1 MSLTEKVSLVTGAS
15 RGIGRAI
22 LMNLATQGATVIG
35 TATSEKGTHAIS
47 QALQDAGYKGEGKV
61 LNVADLASIDTL
73 LADIK
78 NGVGMPDILVNNA
91 GITRDNLLMRMSED
105 EWQAIMD
112 TNLTAIFRLTKACLR
127 SMMKAR
133 WGRIVSVGSVVGS
146 MGNAGQA
153 NYCAAKAGVVG
164 FTKSLGREVAS
175 RNITANVVAPGFIQT
190 DMTSD
195 LGDDIKDAL
204 MQQIPAAR
212 MGSPEDIANAVGFLA
227 SEQAGYITGETLHV
241 NGGLYMH

>member
-1 MSLTEKVSLVTGAS
+1 MSLTGKVALVTGAS

-22 LMNLATQGATVIG
+22 LMNLAAQGATVIG
-35 TATSEKGTHAIS
+35 TATSEKGAHAIS
-47 QALQDAGYKGEGKV
+47 QALQDAGHKGEGKV
-61 LNVADLASIDTL
+61 LNVADLASIDGL
-73 LADIK
+73 LADMK
-78 NGVGMPDILVNNA
+78 AGVGMPDILVNNA

-241 NGGLYMH
+241 NGGLYMN

>member
-1 MSLTEKVSLVTGAS
+1 MSLSEKVALVTGAS

-22 LMNLATQGATVIG
+22 LMNLAAQGATVIG
-35 TATSEKGTHAIS
+35 TATSEKGAHAIS
-47 QALQDAGYKGEGKV
+47 QALQDAGHKGEGKV
-61 LNVADLASIDTL
+61 LNVADPASIDTL
-73 LADIK
+73 LADMK
-78 NGVGMPDILVNNA
+78 DGVGMPDILVNNA

-241 NGGLYMH
+241 NGGLYMN

>member
-1 MSLTEKVSLVTGAS
+1 MSLTDKVALVTGAS

-22 LMNLATQGATVIG
+22 LMNLAAQGATVIG
-35 TATSEKGTHAIS
+35 TATSEKGAQAIS
-47 QALQDAGYKGEGKV
+47 QALQDAGHKGEGKV
-61 LNVADLASIDTL
+61 LNVADSTSIDTL
-73 LADIK
+73 LTDMK
-78 NGVGMPDILVNNA
+78 EGVGMPDILVNNA

-105 EWQAIMD
+105 EWHAIMD
-112 TNLTAIFRLTKACLR
+112 TNLTSIFRLTKACLR